1 MTERKTGNRIAFVH
15 DFLLSYGGAER
26 VFESLVKLDPDAP
39 LYTLLAD
46 EELLRERFPG
56 REVRTSFLQKL
67 PRFLRKR
74 HRLLLPLFP
83 VAAESFDLRDFD
95 TVISSSGAWTKG
107 IVTRLM
113 TTHVAYLH
121 SPIRYLW
128 DANERYLDM
137 IGAGACRKFFGRIA
151 LSYLRV
157 WDREA
162 AERPDMLLS
171 NSEYTADRIRKY
183 YRRESETVLPPLL
196 LPSSVPEPEGL
207 PREEYFLVVARL
219 TESKGVEAAV
229 DAFGKLGL
237 PLRVVGDGPERERL
251 RQRASGN
258 VSFEGAVDDTTLSAL
273 YARARAVVV
282 PSEEDFGLVAAEAL
296 AFGAPVI
303 ALADGGVREIVTEGK
318 DGEFFRSATPE
329 VIAAAVRRFLERSPE
344 TYRVDRDAIRER
356 FSEGR
361 FLDAFRKT
369 LGKRMSL

>member
-1 MTERKTGNRIAFVH
+1 MSERQTGKKTAFIH

-26 VFESLVKLDPDAP
+26 VFETLVKLDPEAP
-39 LYTLLAD
+39 VYTLLAD
-46 EELLRERFPG
+46 ERLVRERFPG
-56 REVRTSFLQKL
+56 REIRTSFLQKL

-74 HRLLLPLFP
+74 HRLLLPFFP

-95 TVISSSGAWTKG
+95 VVVSSSGAWTKG

-137 IGAGACRKFFGRIA
+137 IGAGACRRFFGRIA

-162 AERPDMLLS
+162 AERPDILLS

-183 YRRESETVLPPLL
+183 YRRESETILPPLL
-196 LPSSVPEPEGL
+196 LPSSVPEPEAGD
-207 PREEYFLVVARL
+207 RGEYFLVVARL

-229 DAFGKLGL
+229 SAFGKLGL
-237 PLRVVGDGPERERL
+237 PLRVVGDGPERDRL
-251 RQRASGN
+251 RRDAPAN
-258 VSFEGAVDDTTLSAL
+258 VSFEGAVDDVTLSTL
-273 YARARAVVV
+273 YAQARAVVV

-296 AFGAPVI
+296 SFGTPVM

-318 DGEFFRSATPE
+318 DGEFFRAATPE
-329 VIAAAVRRFLERSPE
+329 VIAAAVRRFLDRGPE
-344 TYRVDRDAIRER
+344 TYRVDREAVRER
-356 FSEGR
+356 FSEER
-361 FLDAFRKT
+361 FLDAFRRV
-369 LGKRMSL
+369 LGKREAL